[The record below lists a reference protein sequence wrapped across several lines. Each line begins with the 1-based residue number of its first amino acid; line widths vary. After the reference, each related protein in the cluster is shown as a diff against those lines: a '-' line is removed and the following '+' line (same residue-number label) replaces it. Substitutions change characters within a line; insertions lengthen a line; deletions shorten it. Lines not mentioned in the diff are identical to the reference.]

1 MLESE
6 DLTDDSR
13 KAAESVAHL
22 LLERLNCETSLHG
35 KSLAPWQEA
44 VVILPESEEKPWTE
58 DHDRILR
65 NHVSKLKG
73 QRSFIQNTVVTLES
87 PFYSENREGQSPPS
101 TKGSRS
107 RSKCMDLETAVL
119 MQELMSMR
127 EDMSELKYQ
136 AEQSEK
142 EKNLAYE
149 KLKALQTVLIESEAL
164 LALNNNAKDRFSYSE
179 AEHK

>member
-1 MLESE
+1 M
-6 DLTDDSR
+6 
-13 KAAESVAHL
+13 

-35 KSLAPWQEA
+35 KSIAPWQEA
-44 VVILPESEEKPWTE
+44 VVILAESEESPWTDE
-58 DHDRILR
+58 HDQILR

-87 PFYSENREGQSPPS
+87 PFYSENREQSPPS
-101 TKGSRS
+101 SNSKGSRS
-107 RSKCMDLETAVL
+107 RQKCMDLETAVL

-127 EDMSELKYQ
+127 EEISELKYQ
-136 AEQSEK
+136 AEQSDK

-149 KLKALQTVLIESEAL
+149 KLKALQTVLVESEAL